1 METTKVFALVLL
13 ISFIQIIPIYS
24 DSQHLLET
32 WNKINTNNVN
42 DIQKSND
49 VLKEIKEE
57 QFALAQLRAIVERHL
72 RTKNAEQMVNVLSA
86 NDISI
91 SDNKLKEIVANI
103 SKNYDLQL
111 IDSII
116 AQTIDELLLTRNLTE
131 MPDLLWSIY
140 QEKDLKHFEI
150 MLRLQIRL
158 YSSYGGRHHP
168 DEDEFL
174 QKYAYTLHKIKNET
188 LYTSA
193 NMSLKS
199 NVNSIEEKLPN
210 NLKYLYFEP
219 YFCLLNVKF
228 QKYIYTAVQLKVDPV
243 SRYIWLWY
251 DNKSMDD
258 TGYIKAEVLQFNSN
272 NATKFQ
278 VALRGTKYQLY
289 YYMMPG
295 THIIAGWDTVGTP
308 SNYTWDLEFLD
319 NDRVV
324 FSQND
329 YIMCGVEQHD
339 NERRNVGGRKKGEV
353 SSTSPECQWL
363 LGECLFK

>member
-1 METTKVFALVLL
+1 METTKIFALVLL
-13 ISFIQIIPIYS
+13 ISFIQIIPVYS
-24 DSQHLLET
+24 DSQRLLET

-49 VLKEIKEE
+49 ILKEIKEE
-57 QFALAQLRAIVERHL
+57 QFALSQLRAIVERHL
-72 RTKNAEQMVNVLSA
+72 RTKNSEQVVNALST

-91 SDNKLKEIVANI
+91 SDKKLREIVANI
-103 SKNYDLQL
+103 SMNYDMQM

-131 MPDLLWSIY
+131 MPDLLWSVY

-158 YSSYGGRHHP
+158 YSSYSVRHHP

-174 QKYAYTLHKIKNET
+174 QKYAYRLHKIKNET

-193 NMSLKS
+193 NVSLKS
-199 NVNSIEEKLPN
+199 NVNSIAEKLPN

-228 QKYIYTAVQLKVDPV
+228 QKYIYTAIELKVDPK

-258 TGYIKAEVLQFNSN
+258 TGYVKAEVSN
-272 NATKFQ
+272 NSTKFQ
-278 VALRGTKYQLY
+278 VALKGTKYQLY
-289 YYMMPG
+289 YYMMPD
-295 THIIAGWDTVGTP
+295 THTIAGWDTDGVP
-308 SNYTWDLEFLD
+308 SNYTWDLEFVD

-329 YIMCGVEQHD
+329 YLMCGVEPYD

-353 SSTSPECQWL
+353 SSTSPECQWR
-363 LGECLFK
+363 LGECLFE